1 MSEPD
6 FSIAPS
12 GIVRLRWLGWE
23 QEMKDTSR
31 QGIEIGATLSQ
42 RVRAKE
48 LEHRSLKG
56 SGLDEGKPRIRVW
69 IEFACWATLMVGGA
83 VSSIYLL
90 ARYI

>member
-31 QGIEIGATLSQ
+31 QGVEIGATLSQ

-48 LEHRSLKG
+48 LAGLKESSRHLANEFRS
-56 SGLDEGKPRIRVW
+56 
-69 IEFACWATLMVGGA
+69 
-83 VSSIYLL
+83 
-90 ARYI
+90 